1 MQLHDLKRKTENK
14 KAKRVGRGGGRG
26 KTSGRGTKGQKA
38 RAGHSIMPAIREQLK
53 KLPKQRGRGIHGL
66 KSIEI
71 KPSIVNLATLEKFFA
86 ANETI
91 TPALLLERGVI
102 RARKGEKP
110 AVKVLGTGEV
120 TKKFTLSGVTI
131 SASAK
136 EKLEKAGGV
145 ISAQE
150 PKK

>member
-1 MQLHDLKRKTENK
+1 MQLHDLQRKTPNQ

-38 RAGHSIMPAIREQLK
+38 RAGHRIMPAIREQLK

-66 KSIEI
+66 KSIEE
-71 KPSIVNLATLEKFFA
+71 KPSVVNLSTLEKFFS

-102 RARKGEKP
+102 RARKGSRP
-110 AVKVLGTGEV
+110 QVKILGTGEV
-120 TKKFTLSGVTI
+120 TKKFTLSGMTI
-131 SASAK
+131 SGSAK
-136 EKLEKAGGV
+136 EKLEKAGGS
-145 ISAQE
+145 IA
-150 PKK
+150 